1 MVSIE
6 TWIDEKNWRKIKGML
21 PKGYMWVKQMT
32 IKISKKG
39 RLMRDMIMGIR
50 KGELR

>member
-1 MVSIE
+1 MVFIE

-21 PKGYMWVKQMT
+21 PKGYIWVKQMA
-32 IKISKKG
+32 IKRSKKA
-39 RLMRDMIMGIR
+39 RLMGDMIMGIR